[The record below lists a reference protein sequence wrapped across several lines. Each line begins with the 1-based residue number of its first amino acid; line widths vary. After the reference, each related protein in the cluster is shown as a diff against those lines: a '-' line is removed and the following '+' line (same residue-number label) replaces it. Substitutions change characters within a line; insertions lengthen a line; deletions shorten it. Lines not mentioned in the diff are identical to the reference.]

1 MSPHA
6 VLVRVSFLFDTNLSL
21 FSCVFSSQN
30 GSPVDTVD
38 HGALIATVTKK
49 RKGNEGANFEINVG
63 DGKFISLSDPDGV
76 NGLDSS
82 MKATAASQ
90 LQVLRDQ
97 MENLMAQ
104 LAN

>member
-1 MSPHA
+1 MQLPCVYLLS
-6 VLVRVSFLFDTNLSL
+6 FDTNLSL

-30 GSPVDTVD
+30 GSPVDTAD
-38 HGALIATVTKK
+38 QGALIATVTKK

-63 DGKFISLSDPDGV
+63 DGKYISLCDPDGV
-76 NGLDSS
+76 EGLDSS

-90 LQVLRDQ
+90 LKVLRDQ

>member
-1 MSPHA
+1 MSSPAAH
-6 VLVRVSFLFDTNLSL
+6 LRVSFCSRHSL
-21 FSCVFSSQN
+21 IFLVCLFSSQN
-30 GSPVDTVD
+30 GSPVDTAD
-38 HGALIATVTKK
+38 QGALIATVTKK

-63 DGKFISLSDPDGV
+63 DGKYISLNDPDGV
-76 NGLDSS
+76 EGLDES

-90 LQVLRDQ
+90 LKVLRDQ